1 MYGWKTSNVMTFFTH
16 SSHMSHD
23 IKCTMQSGGSKNIDL
38 LTDSPEPLAA
48 AGSAWQT
55 SLRSPQHG
63 TGACMCVSVR
73 VYVDVCMHACVS
85 SGIGAPMFRYMYGT
99 GHRAIPTTFSIVS
112 IALAWPHAQ
121 PPHASFK
128 RRDFT
133 SRQWCW
139 PGCSGCPG
147 IPRRRACSSDD
158 QQPAAFKPEFRQQ
171 PGDDRVGAGWMAGVG
186 CWREVFGNV
195 ALGCTCM
202 HAYIHACMQTHIHI
216 CMHPHTH
223 AYSYTCPM
231 QRTSDAEWCDGA
243 PVTS

>member
-1 MYGWKTSNVMTFFTH
+1 MTFFTH
-16 SSHMSHD
+16 SSHMFHD

-99 GHRAIPTTFSIVS
+99 GLIAQYRPHSASSASPSPVRTPNRRTRVS
-112 IALAWPHAQ
+112 SAGT
-121 PPHASFK
+121 PPHVNGVGRGA
-128 RRDFT
+128 RDALGYRAVVRALRMT
-133 SRQWCW
+133 NSQQRSSQNSGNN
-139 PGCSGCPG
+139 PGTTGSVLDGWLVSGVGGRYLGMLPSAA
-147 IPRRRACSSDD
+147 RACV
-158 QQPAAFKPEFRQQ
+158 P
-171 PGDDRVGAGWMAGVG
+171 
-186 CWREVFGNV
+186 
-195 ALGCTCM
+195 
-202 HAYIHACMQTHIHI
+202 AYIHACMQIYMHI